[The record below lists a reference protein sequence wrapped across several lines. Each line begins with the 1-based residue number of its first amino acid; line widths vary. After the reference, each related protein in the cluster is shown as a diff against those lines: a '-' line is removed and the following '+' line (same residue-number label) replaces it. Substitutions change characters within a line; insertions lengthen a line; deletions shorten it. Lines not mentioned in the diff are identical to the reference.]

1 MVKQRKWHRIC
12 LEFRGVLGGEQDL
25 HVNNVHLTKFHTW
38 GVGYVFY
45 FRKERGTL
53 PNSNNFDFHLLSY
66 NQSNYSSELSVK
78 NVPKHCPWTGS
89 WKLTLYYKSFYCSIF
104 CEWKKGTVFLLLTPT
119 VAAVRVKGGGGGHGR
134 WSRQMLTLKPCGIS
148 DMSPG
153 YVNTCNYLI
162 QQVLSL
168 QLRTGCSS
176 SWIRFRIVI
185 PESCLIY

>member
-1 MVKQRKWHRIC
+1 M
-12 LEFRGVLGGEQDL
+12 
-25 HVNNVHLTKFHTW
+25 

-78 NVPKHCPWTGS
+78 NVPNIVLEQDLESLPCTIKVFTVPFFVNERKG
-89 WKLTLYYKSFYCSIF
+89 LFF
-104 CEWKKGTVFLLLTPT
+104 CFWPPRSLLSES
-119 VAAVRVKGGGGGHGR
+119 RVGGRGGGHGR

-153 YVNTCNYLI
+153 YVNTCNYFI

-185 PESCLIY
+185 HESCLIY

>member
-1 MVKQRKWHRIC
+1 MTPDLFGISRSV
-12 LEFRGVLGGEQDL
+12 GGEQDL

-89 WKLTLYYKSFYCSIF
+89 WKLTLYYKSFLLF
-104 CEWKKGTVFLLLTPT
+104 HFLWMKERDCFFAFDPHG
-119 VAAVRVKGGGGGHGR
+119 RCCQSQGWGGGMVGGPAKC
-134 WSRQMLTLKPCGIS
+134 WP
-148 DMSPG
+148 
-153 YVNTCNYLI
+153 
-162 QQVLSL
+162 
-168 QLRTGCSS
+168 
-176 SWIRFRIVI
+176 
-185 PESCLIY
+185 